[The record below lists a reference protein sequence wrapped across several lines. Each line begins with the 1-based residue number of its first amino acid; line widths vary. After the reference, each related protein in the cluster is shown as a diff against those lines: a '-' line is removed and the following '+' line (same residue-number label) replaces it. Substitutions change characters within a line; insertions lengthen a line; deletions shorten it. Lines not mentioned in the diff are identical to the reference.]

1 MNQNVQFS
9 LMQPA
14 DAEIEYR
21 TLSEGVIHDLGLD
34 SICTAVTS
42 DAKEQKLIL
51 RTLSEMTAD
60 PRVAAYRQKVFADI
74 LRMPEFRQKMTAL
87 FDRIGFIRDFDSSHR
102 SRDEA
107 IGLWHLLHRLDELD
121 QYIQCIEEM
130 RECLSGTVFQSEG
143 LRTFAEYVE
152 SLWQDAAFDA
162 MKQDIATLKKQTAD
176 IKSVTLGINVN
187 ERFEAVSM
195 GLISINNKYFKKS
208 GIVRNFANA
217 IAAGTGIQ
225 DGNDWNG
232 DLHYQPIE
240 REHAGEVAAFLE
252 KQVSFQSI
260 GMSAHADAATHATI
274 VSTAEGDSTRSTTF
288 YLEGVIN
295 KILDS
300 IVRRLRDTLTK
311 YANIAIVDLSRLLPE
326 FIYYIRFAEFI
337 EARQAEGLTFCEAE
351 VLPQNSE
358 CSMRAGDFYNLRLAV
373 NKTDPSEIVRNDLVF
388 DPEHTVYILTG
399 ANRGGKTTVTQA
411 IGQLFVMAQGG
422 IFVPAAKF
430 AYKPA
435 DCICTHFPAD
445 EEKTMDL
452 GRLGEEC
459 VRFREMYAACTAS
472 SLMLLN
478 ETFSTTS
485 FEEGFYIAR
494 DSVKAL
500 LKKGVRTV
508 YNTHMHKL
516 ATEVSAMTEETGG
529 AGAASL
535 IVKSEN
541 GERSFK
547 IAVAPPEGMSYAR
560 DIAEKYGVT
569 FEMLVN
575 ES

>member
-1 MNQNVQFS
+1 MRFS

-14 DAEIEYR
+14 EAEIEYR
-21 TLSEGVIHDLGLD
+21 SLPDSVMHDLGLD
-34 SICTAVTS
+34 SICACVTA

-51 RTLSEMTAD
+51 RTLSQMTAD
-60 PRVAAYRQKVFADI
+60 PRAAAYRQKVFADI
-74 LRMPEFRQKMTAL
+74 LRLPDFRERMTAL
-87 FDRIGFIRDFDSSHR
+87 FDRIGFIRDFDSNHR

-107 IGLWHLLHRLDELD
+107 IGLWHLMHRLDELD

-130 RECLSGTVFQSEG
+130 RDCLAGTDLQSEG
-143 LRTFAEYVE
+143 LKAFAEYVE

-162 MKQDIATLKKQTAD
+162 MKQDIAALKQQTAD

-187 ERFEAVSM
+187 ERFEAISM

-217 IAAGTGIQ
+217 ITAGNGIQ
-225 DGNDWNG
+225 DGTDWNG
-232 DLHYQPIE
+232 DMHYHPLV
-240 REHAGEVAAFLE
+240 RENAGEVAAFLE
-252 KQVSFQSI
+252 KQASFGSI
-260 GMSAHADAATHATI
+260 GMSAHADAATRATI
-274 VSTAEGDSTRSTTF
+274 VSTAEGDSSRGTTF

-295 KILDS
+295 KMLDA
-300 IVRRLRDTLTK
+300 IVRRLRETLTK

-326 FIYYIRFAEFI
+326 FLYYIRFAEFI
-337 EARQAEGLTFCEAE
+337 EARRAEGLTFCEAE
-351 VLPQNSE
+351 VLPQDAA
-358 CSMRAGDFYNLRLAV
+358 CSMEAADFYNLRLAV
-373 NKTDPSEIVRNDLVF
+373 NKTDPAEIVCNDLVF
-388 DPEHTVYILTG
+388 DPQHTVYILTG

-411 IGQLFVMAQGG
+411 IGQLFVLAQGG

-430 AYKPA
+430 AYAPA

-459 VRFREMYAACTAS
+459 VRFREMYAGCTAS

-494 DSVKAL
+494 DSVRAL
-500 LKKGVRTV
+500 LKKRVRTV

-516 ATEVSAMTEETGG
+516 AAEAPAMTAEAEG

-535 IVKSEN
+535 TVQSEN
-541 GERSFK
+541 GARSFK

-569 FEMLVN
+569 YEMLV
-575 ES
+575 SGS

>member
-1 MNQNVQFS
+1 MNGFS
-9 LMQPA
+9 LLQPA
-14 DAEIEYR
+14 GAEPEYR
-21 TLSEGVIHDLGLD
+21 SLPDSVLHDLGLD
-34 SICTAVTS
+34 SICACVTA

-51 RTLSEMTAD
+51 RTLSQITDD
-60 PRVAAYRQKVFADI
+60 PHVAAYRQKVFADI
-74 LRMPEFRQKMTAL
+74 LRLPEFRARMTAL
-87 FDRIGFIRDFDSSHR
+87 FDRIGFIREFDSNHR

-107 IGLWHLLHRLDELD
+107 IGLWHLLHRLDELG

-130 RECLSGTVFQSEG
+130 RSCLSGTDLHSEG
-143 LRTFAEYVE
+143 LQSFAAYVE

-162 MKQDIATLKKQTAD
+162 MKQDIAALKKQTAD
-176 IKSVTLGINVN
+176 IRSVTLGINVN

-195 GLISINNKYFKKS
+195 GLISINNKSFKKS

-217 IAAGTGIQ
+217 IAAGNGIQ
-225 DGNDWNG
+225 EGNDWNG
-232 DLHYQPIE
+232 DMHFQPVGSGNT
-240 REHAGEVAAFLE
+240 GEVTAFLE
-252 KQVSFQSI
+252 KQASFKSI
-260 GMSAHADAATHATI
+260 GIAAHADAATRETI

-295 KILDS
+295 KMLDA

-326 FIYYIRFAEFI
+326 FLYYIRFAEFI
-337 EARQAEGLTFCEAE
+337 EAKRTAGLTFCEAE
-351 VLPQNSE
+351 VLPPDAD
-358 CSMRAGDFYNLRLAV
+358 CSMQAEGFYNLRLALGQ
-373 NKTDPSEIVRNDLVF
+373 TDPAQIVSNDLAF
-388 DPEHTVYILTG
+388 DPQHTVYILTG

-411 IGQLFVMAQGG
+411 IGQLFALAQGG

-430 AYKPA
+430 AYAPA

-459 VRFREMYAACTAS
+459 VRFREMYMHCTAS

-500 LKKGVRTV
+500 LKKRVRTV

-516 ATEVSAMTEETGG
+516 AADAAAMTAEADG

-535 IVKSEN
+535 TVQSEN
-541 GERSFK
+541 GKRSFR
-547 IAVAPPEGMSYAR
+547 IAVALPEGMSFAR

-569 FEMLVN
+569 YEMLVGG
-575 ES
+575 E